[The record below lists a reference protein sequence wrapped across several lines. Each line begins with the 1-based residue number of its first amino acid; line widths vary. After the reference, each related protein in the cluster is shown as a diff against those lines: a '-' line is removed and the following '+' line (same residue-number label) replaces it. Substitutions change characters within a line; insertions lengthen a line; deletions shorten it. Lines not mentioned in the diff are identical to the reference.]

1 MKLTQPDFIT
11 EVLIKF
17 YVVFSHFM
25 VLTFLLN
32 QLSHYTFGT
41 LTKALSI
48 YNTIISL
55 LLYSNVFVLFETQG
69 NILPRATDGFLNFC
83 CYSRIFKSPKMHL
96 LKHDTAAFAKRD
108 LHVHCL
114 TIWIPFLFGNNSTKD
129 RNHCPSIAIINRF
142 AFLQFI
148 TS

>member
-17 YVVFSHFM
+17 YMVFSHFL
-25 VLTFLLN
+25 VRTFLLN

-41 LTKALSI
+41 LTEVLSI
-48 YNTIISL
+48 CNTIISL
-55 LLYSNVFVLFETQG
+55 LLYSHVFVLFETQR
-69 NILPRATDGFLNFC
+69 NILPRVTDGFLNFC

-96 LKHDTAAFAKRD
+96 LKHDTAVTAKHD

-114 TIWIPFLFGNNSTKD
+114 IFNNLDTIPVWK
-129 RNHCPSIAIINRF
+129 
-142 AFLQFI
+142 
-148 TS
+148 